1 METFLWGVQGF
12 LACVVLIAGV
22 ASGSRF
28 LERRAHAQGIVM
40 PVQGLRFRLI
50 GVAEVA
56 GSIGLIAPVATGI
69 APVLTPL
76 AAAGLATIMAGATV
90 LNLRA
95 GRRITAFVNTGLMAM
110 CAVVFDAYWK

>member
-12 LACVVLIAGV
+12 LACVFLIAGV
-22 ASGSRF
+22 ASASGF

-50 GVAEVA
+50 GVAE
-56 GSIGLIAPVATGI
+56 SIGLIAPVATGI

-76 AAAGLATIMAGATV
+76 GAAGLAIIMAGATV

-95 GRRITAFVNTGLMAM
+95 GRRITAFVNIGLMAM
-110 CAVVFDAYWK
+110 CAVVFDAYRR

>member
-1 METFLWGVQGF
+1 
-12 LACVVLIAGV
+12 
-22 ASGSRF
+22 
-28 LERRAHAQGIVM
+28 M

-69 APVLTPL
+69 TPVLTLVAP
-76 AAAGLATIMAGATV
+76 ARLATIMAGATV

-95 GRRITAFVNTGLMAM
+95 GRRITAFVNIGLMAM